1 MIKNTKGTKDIQDH
15 KNDVTLWLNS
25 QGVCSDL
32 NATLLPIINAGIEIT
47 DAVLA
52 VSLEGKTGA
61 AGSVNVQGEE
71 QKELDIIT
79 NDIVLRHLESCT
91 QVCASVSE
99 EIDDFIP
106 NMSAHKN
113 APYVVCFDPLDGSSN
128 IETNSIIGTIFSILQ
143 LERTQK
149 SVCEADILA
158 AANNQVAA
166 GYVVYGPTT
175 LLVLTT
181 GKSVAMFVLDT
192 KSKHFV
198 LMQSDMKI
206 LPETAEFSINSAYTR
221 FWESEISA
229 YVALCMKGKSGPRKK
244 DYTMRWSG
252 AMIAD
257 VHRLFIRGGI
267 FIYPGLNKPGSEN
280 GKLRFLYEANPMALL
295 VEVAGGRAHM
305 RADTIR
311 AHKPTSLH
319 QRVPVILGS
328 QNEVETL
335 LALY

>member
-1 MIKNTKGTKDIQDH
+1 MAKDIQDH
-15 KNDVTLWLNS
+15 ENDVALWLNG

-32 NATLLPIINAGIEIT
+32 SATLLSIVNAGIEIT

-52 VSLEGKTGA
+52 ASLEGKTGA

-91 QVCASVSE
+91 WVCASVSE

-106 NMSAHKN
+106 NKN
-113 APYVVCFDPLDGSSN
+113 ADKTAPYVVCFDPLDGSSN
-128 IETNSIIGTIFSILQ
+128 IETNSIIGTIFSV
-143 LERTQK
+143 LELDRTENPAN
-149 SVCEADILA
+149 EADILG

-166 GYVVYGPTT
+166 GYVLYGPATT
-175 LLVLTT
+175 LVLTT
-181 GKSVAMFVLDT
+181 GKSVAMFVLD
-192 KSKHFV
+192 SKTRHFV
-198 LMQSDMKI
+198 LVQSDMEI
-206 LPETAEFSINSAYTR
+206 LPDTAEFSINSAYTR
-221 FWESEISA
+221 FWEPEISA
-229 YVALCMKGKSGPRKK
+229 YVDLCTKGKSGPRQK

-280 GKLRFLYEANPMALL
+280 GKLRFLYEANPTAML
-295 VEVAGGRAHM
+295 VEVAGGLAHM

-311 AHKPTSLH
+311 AHQPTGLH

-328 QNEVETL
+328 RSEVEIL
-335 LALY
+335 LELYQN

>member
-1 MIKNTKGTKDIQDH
+1 MTKDKENH
-15 KNDVTLWLNS
+15 TNDVALWLNG

-32 NATLLPIINAGIEIT
+32 SATLLPIVNAGIEIT

-52 VSLEGKTGA
+52 ASLEGKTGA

-79 NDIVLRHLESCT
+79 NDIVLRHLEDCR

-99 EIDDFIP
+99 EIDELIP
-106 NMSAHKN
+106 ITNADKN

-128 IETNSIIGTIFSILQ
+128 IETNSIIGTIFSVLQ
-143 LERTQK
+143 LRRNNRPVT
-149 SVCEADILA
+149 EADILG

-166 GYVVYGPTT
+166 GYVLYGPTT
-175 LLVLTT
+175 SLILTT
-181 GKSVAMFVLDT
+181 GKSVAMFVLDCKT
-192 KSKHFV
+192 KHFV
-198 LMQSDMKI
+198 LVQSDMKI

-221 FWESEISA
+221 FWEPEIFA
-229 YVALCMKGKSGPRKK
+229 YVDLCIKGKSGPRQK

-267 FIYPGLNKPGSEN
+267 FIYPSLNKPGSEN
-280 GKLRFLYEANPMALL
+280 GKLRFLYEANPTAML
-295 VEVAGGRAHM
+295 VEVAGGLAHM

-311 AHKPTSLH
+311 AHQPTGLH

-328 QNEVETL
+328 RNEVKIL
-335 LALY
+335 IDLYRH